1 MEDKVQH
8 RRIFRSKS
16 ENQYQNLQIGVLNIP
31 APQMDGRDPIR
42 RHGGIRGRKIS
53 TPRGTFA
60 PETIQEIVPQF
71 IRNNKL
77 QIR

>member
-1 MEDKVQH
+1 MEDNIQN
-8 RRIFRSKS
+8 RRLFRSIS
-16 ENQYQNLQIGVLNIP
+16 EDQYQNLQIGVLNIP
-31 APQMDGRDPIR
+31 APQMNGRDPIR
-42 RHGGIRGRKIS
+42 SHEALRRRKIS

-77 QIR
+77 QIK